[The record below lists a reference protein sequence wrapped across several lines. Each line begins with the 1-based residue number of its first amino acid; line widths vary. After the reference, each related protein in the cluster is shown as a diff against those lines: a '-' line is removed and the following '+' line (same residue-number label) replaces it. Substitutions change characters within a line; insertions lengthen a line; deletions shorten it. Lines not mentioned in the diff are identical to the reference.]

1 MEIKEKDI
9 FFSDLPGNDYNK
21 DDTDDEKGIHY
32 YLKIALFSFAG
43 LCFSL
48 LEALGTM
55 SPFTVSFLSSIS
67 FDYCFPVFIFGCLG
81 YFISHP
87 WQYALKYTVSCA
99 VICLIRLII
108 NKKLPHLD
116 KGKFNCIASFCS
128 LFIPGIIFLTFYNL
142 SFINVLILLCESALS
157 LCATVFFIR
166 SFKPPV
172 WRTGI
177 SSLGIK
183 DKTSI
188 ILSLGIFLMCMS
200 GFSIEGLSPARICA
214 GLIIMCLSFY
224 KGSSAGAVCGV
235 IAGSALC
242 VSPSYRYLFACYAL
256 AGLIS
261 GVFSS
266 FGQIATA
273 ISYGCVYCLIC
284 LIGDS
289 SSQVLLCLIEAAIAC
304 ATFMLIPSKRITVL
318 QDFLLKSGIIT
329 EPQISSRVSAQLYA
343 ASNNVF
349 EVSKVVSLTSEKLD
363 NIINPE
369 VNRLFAGLQQRVCAG
384 CDNKSKC
391 WNKMFDSTA
400 SDILSLAGIE
410 KRATSKLPIEKRCPR
425 RELLLKEIQDSLPE
439 YTNNIA
445 IKMKNR
451 EMRKVLTDQFNLIGD
466 FLKETADKVQ
476 DSRTI
481 DTARSV
487 AMRTALQ
494 DAGIYTDALSFF
506 TCRDGRASIEISIID
521 KPFEVDQKKLKNIIE
536 FLSKRRFSEP
546 NISVSDIKTTI
557 AFEEK
562 SNFTV
567 QFGYSQRPLKKGSL
581 CGDSVSFI
589 SCPDGNKAA
598 LISDGMGTGARAA
611 IDSTMTASI
620 AEKLIAGGFSVCGAI
635 KTVNS
640 AMIMKSTDE
649 SIASVDCVKINTYTG
664 HADFYKSGAAISFIR
679 HDREISVIKSES
691 LPVGIIR
698 NISPA
703 NEKAHLESGDIV
715 LLVSDG
721 VTANDCAWVNDEL
734 LSWSTNSMD
743 DLAGHITSLA
753 LLRSD
758 KNTQDDITAVA
769 IKILK
774 AK

>member
-1 MEIKEKDI
+1 MKTKEKDI
-9 FFSDLPGNDYNK
+9 FFGDTA
-21 DDTDDEKGIHY
+21 DTDFDQAEDSSEKNLHY
-32 YLKIALFSFAG
+32 YLKLAALSFAG

-48 LEALGTM
+48 LKALGSM
-55 SPFTVSFLSSIS
+55 SPFTVSFLSAVS
-67 FDYCFPVFIFGCLG
+67 FEHCFPAFVFGCLG
-81 YFISHP
+81 YFISQP
-87 WQYALKYTVSCA
+87 WQYALKYTCSCA
-99 VICLIRLII
+99 IICLVRLVI

-116 KGKFNCIASFCS
+116 KSKLNYFASFFS
-128 LFIPGIIFLTFYNL
+128 VFVPGIIFLAFYDL
-142 SFINVLILLCESALS
+142 SFTSVFLLLCESALS

-166 SFKPPV
+166 SLKPPV
-172 WRTGI
+172 FRTGI
-177 SSLGIK
+177 ACLGIK

-188 ILSLGIFLMCMS
+188 IVSLGIFLMCMS

-214 GLIIMCLSFY
+214 ALIVMCLSFY

-261 GVFSS
+261 GVFAPL
-266 FGQIATA
+266 GQIATA
-273 ISYGCVYCLIC
+273 ISYGCVFSLVC

-289 SSQVLLCLIEAAIAC
+289 SASVIICLVEVAIAC
-304 ATFMLIPSKRITVL
+304 GAFMIIPSKRITVL
-318 QDFLLKSGIIT
+318 QDFLLKSGIIN

-343 ASNNVF
+343 AANNVG
-349 EVSKVVSLTSEKLD
+349 EVSKVVGSVSEKLD
-363 NIINPE
+363 SIINPE
-369 VNRLFAGLQQRVCAG
+369 VNRLFASLQQRVCAC

-400 SDILSLAGIE
+400 SDVLCLAGIE
-410 KRATSKLPIEKRCPR
+410 KRTTSKLPIEKRCPR
-425 RELLLKEIQDSLPE
+425 RDLLISEIQAGLPE

-445 IKMKNR
+445 VKMKIR
-451 EMRKVLTDQFNLIGD
+451 EMRKILTDQFTLVGD

-506 TCRDGRASIEISIID
+506 TCRDNRVTVEISIID
-521 KPFEVDQKKLKNIIE
+521 RPFETDRKKLKNIIE
-536 FLSKRRFSEP
+536 FLSKRHFSEP
-546 NISVSDIKTTI
+546 TISVSDIKTTI
-557 AFEEK
+557 TFEEK
-562 SNFTV
+562 TNFDV
-567 QFGYSQRPLKKGSL
+567 QFGYSQRPLKKGNL

-620 AEKLIAGGFSVCGAI
+620 AEKLISGGFSVCGAI
-635 KTVNS
+635 KTINS

-664 HADFYKSGAAISFIR
+664 QADFYKSGAAISFIR
-679 HDREISVIKSES
+679 HDREIRIVKSAS

-703 NEKAHLESGDIV
+703 VETAQLESGDII

-721 VTANDCAWVNDEL
+721 VTANDCGWINDEL
-734 LSWSTNSMD
+734 LSWSTNSMN
-743 DLAGHITSLA
+743 DLASHITSLA
-753 LLRSD
+753 ILRSEKD
-758 KNTQDDITAVA
+758 SRDDITAVA
-769 IKILK
+769 IKVTK
-774 AK
+774 MK